1 MNFLIIVSNDNFVN
15 IESLKSQVNK
25 DDILYIENLSK
36 FPSRIIHRIL
46 INTKSKKCT
55 KVIIIGPQSTV
66 SDGLLYY
73 LRSYGKEHKA
83 FVIEDSREF
92 NTTTHRFIRIP
103 DYHVFKH
110 DIVCFNKDIYRGRLA
125 DLSSHLQYE
134 DILNI
139 ILQPVVHSIMVATR
153 NVVEKAIQNLI
164 DYNNDEE
171 PVDVFTEKL
180 FPEPPLPPPPSY
192 YVTPETF
199 EDIPFVEI
207 LDNIDYTILNEP
219 EYYKIDN
226 SYSLEQRDKY
236 DPTIIINQRVNKVD
250 SFYEIEIKEV
260 ILDDN
265 VTMECYA

>member
-92 NTTTHRFIRIP
+92 NTTIHRFIRIP

-153 NVVEKAIQNLI
+153 NVVEEAIQKLI
-164 DYNNDEE
+164 NYNNDEE
-171 PVDVFTEKL
+171 PTDVFIKRLVNEL
-180 FPEPPLPPPPSY
+180 PPPLPPSY
-192 YVTPETF
+192 YFTPKTF
-199 EDIPFVEI
+199 EDIPFIEI
-207 LDNIDYTILNEP
+207 LDNVDYTISNKLEH
-219 EYYKIDN
+219 YKIDD
-226 SYSLEQRDKY
+226 SYSPKQRDKY
-236 DPTIIINQRVNKVD
+236 DPTIIIDQKVNIID
-250 SFYEIEIKEV
+250 SFYKIEIKEV
-260 ILDDN
+260 ILDEWG
-265 VTMECYA
+265 VIHE